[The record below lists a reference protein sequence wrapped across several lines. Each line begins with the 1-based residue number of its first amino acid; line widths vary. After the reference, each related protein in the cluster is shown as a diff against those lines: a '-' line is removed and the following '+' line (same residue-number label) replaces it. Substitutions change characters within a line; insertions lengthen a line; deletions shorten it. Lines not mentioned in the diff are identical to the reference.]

1 MAAMGKHTIEADRK
15 TTELANKRKRD
26 KYGDRKGQDVLKR
39 YKYDENASAPAEEE
53 GKGEGDTFEG
63 MDEGALMEALEAG
76 SPEPFSN
83 PHPPPRLSAA
93 AEPDYSSTESVRTS
107 RTQQHRGSAR
117 VKTSAIDQHDAQQ
130 KQVPST
136 PRPPQKSQQVMGGRR
151 AVPQYD
157 HDEAHTPSSPYTAAS
172 SSGPVTPKTPASI
185 ASSSSRSREQAKA
198 ARLAAIN
205 DSIAQIASQA
215 TIKTQQPAQRR
226 RGGFKGQPQA
236 QARID
241 VDDDDEFAD
250 DALDSV
256 SLAQLKIGQGELIA
270 SCWLRS
276 IALTMASAS
285 RTMTDG
291 LHHPLQL
298 P

>member
-1 MAAMGKHTIEADRK
+1 MAAMGRHTIEADRK
-15 TTELANKRKRD
+15 ATELANKRKRD
-26 KYGDRKGQDVLKR
+26 KYGDRKGQDILKR
-39 YKYDENASAPAEEE
+39 YKYDEKASAPAEEE
-53 GKGEGDTFEG
+53 GRGEGDMFEG
-63 MDEGALMEALEAG
+63 MDEGAMREALEAG

-83 PHPPPRLSAA
+83 PHPPPRLYAA

-117 VKTSAIDQHDAQQ
+117 VKTSAFDQHDTQQ

-136 PRPPQKSQQVMGGRR
+136 PRPPQKSQIMGGRR

-185 ASSSSRSREQAKA
+185 APSASRSSAQAKA

-205 DSIAQIASQA
+205 DSVARIASHA

-236 QARID
+236 HVRAQMND
-241 VDDDDEFAD
+241 EDEFDDDDF
-250 DALDSV
+250 DSV
-256 SLAQLKIGQGELIA
+256 SLH
-270 SCWLRS
+270 C
-276 IALTMASAS
+276 
-285 RTMTDG
+285 
-291 LHHPLQL
+291 
-298 P
+298 